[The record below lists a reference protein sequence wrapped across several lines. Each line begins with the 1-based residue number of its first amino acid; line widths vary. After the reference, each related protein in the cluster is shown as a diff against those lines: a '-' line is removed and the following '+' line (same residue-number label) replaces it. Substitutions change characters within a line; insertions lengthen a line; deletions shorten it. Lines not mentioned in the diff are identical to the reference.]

1 MPKRPELNLYARAI
15 QYLAKREYSRAELRA
30 RLLTQV
36 ESGSNVDEVLDELEN
51 RGWLSDSRVVEQTL
65 RIRRSRLGMQRIAFE
80 LRQKGIDEKLVCEAM
95 PELKDSELEVARGVW
110 QKKFGVFPEND
121 REKARQIRFLQS
133 RGFAQ
138 DVISKV
144 LRGI

>member
-1 MPKRPELNLYARAI
+1 M
-15 QYLAKREYSRAELRA
+15 
-30 RLLTQV
+30 
-36 ESGSNVDEVLDELEN
+36 
-51 RGWLSDSRVVEQTL
+51 
-65 RIRRSRLGMQRIAFE
+65 RIRRSRFGMQRIAFE

-110 QKKFGVFPEND
+110 QKKFGVFPGDD

-138 DVISKV
+138 DVILKV
-144 LRGI
+144 LRVYEDDCQTVQQPRKWNQSATEGTCRRYPQAR